1 MLEKTLYNYA
11 IRLLAR
17 GEQTAFQLTT
27 KLTQK
32 YKSLTLKSVLSGEL
46 SQDNN
51 IDIIISH
58 IIIKIMEAGW
68 LSEKRF
74 AHAFARTKITQ
85 KIGPVKILYE
95 LSQKGLTETQ
105 IQTYLEDCE
114 AWQEADWVAL
124 AHQVLTKKFTD
135 NKPVIWPKK
144 ANFLQSK
151 GYTVEQI
158 KQALKKNAH
167 ANPNVNCNQGY
178 IIDES

>member
-58 IIIKIMEAGW
+58 IIIKITEAGW

-105 IQTYLEDCE
+105 IHTYLEDCE